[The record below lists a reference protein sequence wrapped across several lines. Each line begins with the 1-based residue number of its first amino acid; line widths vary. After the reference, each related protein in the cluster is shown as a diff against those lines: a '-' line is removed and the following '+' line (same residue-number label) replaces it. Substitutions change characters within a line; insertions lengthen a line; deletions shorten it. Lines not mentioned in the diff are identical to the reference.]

1 MNRLCD
7 TKEIFA
13 QLADTDGSEGV
24 KTLIETHDAWL
35 HSDAVL
41 EQISVAMRAQLA
53 RAQRSEPLARRI
65 ERQRDALARLV
76 VRRPQQARSAG

>member
-13 QLADTDGSEGV
+13 QLADTDGSNGV
-24 KTLIETHDAWL
+24 KTLIETHDAWV
-35 HSDAVL
+35 HNEAVL

-53 RAQRSEPLARRI
+53 RAQRSDALTRRI
-65 ERQRDALARLV
+65 ERQRDALANLV
-76 VRRPQQARSAG
+76 VRRPRQALSAG